1 MAETV
6 HGLTHRLVCMVT
18 AVLNVSLIFF
28 FFFGMLHSM
37 QNFSSLSRNRTG
49 APCSRGMKSYLL
61 DHQDNPI
68 TDLFLEPKQ
77 KRWSDY
83 LFTSYFQEGEKV

>member
-77 KRWSDY
+77 KR
-83 LFTSYFQEGEKV
+83 

>member
-28 FFFGMLHSM
+28 FFFWHVA
-37 QNFSSLSRNRTG
+37 QHAEF
-49 APCSRGMKSYLL
+49 
-61 DHQDNPI
+61 
-68 TDLFLEPKQ
+68 
-77 KRWSDY
+77 
-83 LFTSYFQEGEKV
+83 